1 MDSLIAGARGQWSVE
16 QSYEYC
22 RKLAKS
28 HYENF
33 TVASWF
39 LPREKRPHVYAIYAF
54 CRFVDDL
61 GDESPGDR
69 LGLLDW
75 WENELRSCYTSTP
88 THPIA
93 VALRETIHRFEI
105 PQEPFLKLVEA
116 NRMDQRDGRHAT
128 YEDLLRYCERSAN
141 PVGHLFLYLFGYRDE
156 ERQRLSDA
164 TCTALQLTNFWQD
177 VRRDWDMGRVYIPQE
192 DMERFGYT
200 EEKLHAGVVD
210 DSFRDLMRFQVDRA
224 RALFDQG
231 AELVNTVEGAVRLDI
246 ALFTLGGLHILKAIE
261 RRRYDVLS
269 SRPTLSKIVRAW
281 LVARTAAGLKLKRKI

>member
-1 MDSLIAGARGQWSVE
+1 MDSLIAGARGKWSVE

-75 WENELRSCYTSTP
+75 WENELRSCYISTP

-128 YEDLLRYCERSAN
+128 YEDLLRYCEHSAN

-177 VRRDWDMGRVYIPQE
+177 VRRDLDMGRVYIPQE

-224 RALFDQG
+224 RVLFDQG
-231 AELVNTVEGAVRLDI
+231 AELVDTVEGAVRLDI

-269 SRPTLSKIVRAW
+269 SRPTLSKIARAW